1 MQTHIRKVIGV
12 SFKAAAA
19 AAPVIFGPNAAVAAV
34 VALAV
39 ALAAARAAPTSSSAA
54 HDDTNAHNGARGA
67 HLSAAHLGAA
77 HLGAAHL
84 GAIDAFEEAKEEL
97 TLLHLGTDHLWGKGA
112 AVSTCMQGAS
122 PPRHCSI
129 AISGHQ

>member
-12 SFKAAAA
+12 SFAAAA
-19 AAPVIFGPNAAVAAV
+19 AAPVIFGPNAAVA
-34 VALAV
+34 
-39 ALAAARAAPTSSSAA
+39 LAAAHAAPTSNSAA
-54 HDDTNAHNGARGA
+54 HDDAHAHDGAR
-67 HLSAAHLGAA
+67 SAHLGAA

-97 TLLHLGTDHLWGKGA
+97 ALLHLGTDHLWGKGA
-112 AVSTCMQGAS
+112 TVSTCMQGAS
-122 PPRHCSI
+122 PPWHGSI

>member
-1 MQTHIRKVIGV
+1 MQTRSRKVIGV
-12 SFKAAAA
+12 SFAAAA
-19 AAPVIFGPNAAVAAV
+19 AAPVIFGPYAAVAAV
-34 VALAV
+34 VALA
-39 ALAAARAAPTSSSAA
+39 ALTSNSAA
-54 HDDTNAHNGARGA
+54 HDDANAHNGARG
-67 HLSAAHLGAA
+67 AHLGAA

>member
-12 SFKAAAA
+12 SFAAAA

-34 VALAV
+34 VTLAALAH
-39 ALAAARAAPTSSSAA
+39 AAPTSNSAA
-54 HDDTNAHNGARGA
+54 HDDAHAHNGARG
-67 HLSAAHLGAA
+67 AHLGAA

-97 TLLHLGTDHLWGKGA
+97 ALLHLGTDHLWGKGA

>member
-12 SFKAAAA
+12 SFAAAA

-34 VALAV
+34 VALAAAHA
-39 ALAAARAAPTSSSAA
+39 ALTSNSAA
-54 HDDTNAHNGARGA
+54 HDDAHAHNGARG
-67 HLSAAHLGAA
+67 A

-97 TLLHLGTDHLWGKGA
+97 ALLHLGTDHLWGKGA

-122 PPRHCSI
+122 PPWHGSI

>member
-12 SFKAAAA
+12 SFAA
-19 AAPVIFGPNAAVAAV
+19 AAPVIFGPNAAVA
-34 VALAV
+34 LAA
-39 ALAAARAAPTSSSAA
+39 ALAAAHAALTSNSAA
-54 HDDTNAHNGARGA
+54 HDDAHAHNGARGA
-67 HLSAAHLGAA
+67 HLGAAHLDAAHLGAF
-77 HLGAAHL
+77 
-84 GAIDAFEEAKEEL
+84 DAFEEAKEEL
-97 TLLHLGTDHLWGKGA
+97 ALLHLGTDHLWGKGA